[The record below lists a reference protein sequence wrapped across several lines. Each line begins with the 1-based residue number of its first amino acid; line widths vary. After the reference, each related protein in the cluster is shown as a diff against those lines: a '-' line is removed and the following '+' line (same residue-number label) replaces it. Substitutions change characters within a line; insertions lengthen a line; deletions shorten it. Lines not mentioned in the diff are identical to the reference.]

1 MRALPG
7 LEDGL
12 LLFTPESEAD
22 DIDAALVAGVERPR
36 VDDAP
41 ALSKRGGSIGAP
53 PIETPCP
60 EKDLTFVFAA
70 AAGAGSLLSSSAAAD
85 S

>member
-12 LLFTPESEAD
+12 LLFAAPESEAD

-36 VDDAP
+36 VADAP

-60 EKDLTFVFAA
+60 EKDLTFVFS
-70 AAGAGSLLSSSAAAD
+70 AGAGSLLSSSAAAD